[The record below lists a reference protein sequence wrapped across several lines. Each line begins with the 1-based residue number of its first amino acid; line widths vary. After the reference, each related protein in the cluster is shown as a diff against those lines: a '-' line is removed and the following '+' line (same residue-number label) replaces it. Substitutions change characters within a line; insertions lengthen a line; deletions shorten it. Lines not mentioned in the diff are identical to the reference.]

1 MIYVQQQSS
10 RGDLQERRSASKK
23 QTHMSKLRRSRS
35 QQNCFDILL
44 KSHQR
49 TDAPPRI
56 RSTRRTPLSRRTP
69 LGDNFCRSKEFNE

>member
-49 TDAPPRI
+49 TDAPPGI
-56 RSTRRTPLSRRTP
+56 RSTPQTTSLQENTSGRKLLLVKRV
-69 LGDNFCRSKEFNE
+69 